1 LLFSGPRRILKVP
14 MSARKVNIARN
25 VEQVRERIELACARA
40 GRDPGE
46 VTVVAVSKT
55 FPAEVIREA
64 VEAGIRDIGE
74 NRVQEAYQKFQ
85 ELGRIA
91 TWHMVGHLQTNKV
104 KRALEFFDWIHSV
117 DSLHLAREISKR
129 AERLGREVDVLLE
142 VNTSG
147 EASKYG
153 VTPEELPA
161 LAEAVSQLPR
171 IRVRG
176 LMTIAP
182 IVERPEE
189 ARPYFVMLRELRD
202 RLVEE
207 GVVAE
212 LPHLSMGMTDDFEVA
227 VEEGATMVRIG
238 RAIFGERT

>member
-1 LLFSGPRRILKVP
+1 MSIDRNTILLNLQDVRRRIQQALER
-14 MSARKVNIARN
+14 SGRHG
-25 VEQVRERIELACARA
+25 QSVRL
-40 GRDPGE
+40 
-46 VTVVAVSKT
+46 VAVTKT
-55 FPAEVIREA
+55 VGVEEA
-64 VEAGIRDIGE
+64 RTLLELGQEDLAE
-74 NRVQEAYQKFQ
+74 NRVKEALAKQEA
-85 ELGRIA
+85 LPRA
-91 TWHMVGHLQTNKV
+91 RWHLIGHLQTNKV